1 MSTMSKGTAFVLI
14 LLLFP
19 AWKAAQTSY
28 PSVGGDQIRTE
39 TYLIP
44 APTSGPM
51 SPAWSPDG
59 EWIAFSMWGSIW
71 RVRVGGGVAEELTSG
86 PGYDYQPAYG
96 PGGKIAFVRDRDKQV
111 DIWKLDETERQITD
125 DSAVDLLPGF
135 TPSGEILFYSS
146 RAGNFDIWTSA
157 GAQLTTDRSRDMQPS
172 HSPRDPIIAFVSGR
186 EASVGSGGIWT
197 KDLESGNVSL
207 IHFEEGVYRTRPAFS
222 PDGREVLFS
231 SGGDL
236 WRIPAAGGIPVR
248 ITFDEPNEELE
259 GRWSPDG
266 KQVVYVSDARG
277 LRIVPRGGGYG
288 RPVSIIGYEFKR
300 PAGTLSVQ
308 IDGPSRVS
316 IVASDGRAY
325 TPEGSYHHVSNATD
339 THYFYAAG
347 PFEIDLPAGPASITV
362 SRGFGYAPWEG
373 EVSVPGS
380 VEVDLD
386 ERFPLPGWYSGDTHV
401 HDRHSGIYRLLPE
414 DMALGAAAEDLNV
427 TNMLIHVD
435 GTKLQGDMA
444 NFTGEDDLSS
454 TPDHILHYSQEY
466 RTTLGHI
473 ALLGPNE
480 FVFPFFS
487 GVQGTSLRLPAPP
500 IFEVA
505 AAARE
510 RGATIGI
517 PHPYYSGMA
526 AGSVEGVDRGRG
538 ATEIPV
544 DVALGLMDYYDINCI
559 WADELESASIY
570 YKLLNSGFRLPV
582 AGGTDSFSDVPRD
595 PPMGAART
603 FVRVD
608 GSLSFESWL
617 RALREGKSFATS
629 GPLLALTVDGND
641 IGAEL
646 EFSGPASVHV
656 EARVMSIV
664 PVDRLEIIV
673 NGQVVASTAEDRVSM
688 ELDLDR
694 SSWIVARAVGPSH
707 PLVGDEYA
715 FAHTSPIYAEIGG
728 APVSVREDK
737 DFFIRYVEGLKTYV
751 ESLPWDDPETLESY
765 RNAYDRAIAIFRQ

>member
-1 MSTMSKGTAFVLI
+1 MHRKWTLALGLM
-14 LLLFP
+14 LLLP
-19 AWKAAQTSY
+19 EWKAAQTSY

-51 SPAWSPDG
+51 SPTWSPDG

-71 RVRVGGGVAEELTSG
+71 RVQANGGIAEELTNG
-86 PGYDYQPAYG
+86 PGYDYQPSYSPDG
-96 PGGKIAFVRDRDKQV
+96 NRIAFVRDRDKQV
-111 DIWKLDETERQITD
+111 DIWELDEAERPVTD
-125 DSAVDLLPGF
+125 DAAVDLLPSF
-135 TPSGEILFYSS
+135 TPSGEIIFYSS
-146 RAGNFDIWTSA
+146 RAGNFDIWNET
-157 GAQLTTDRSRDMQPS
+157 GTQLTTNRSRDMQPS
-172 HSPRDPIIAFVSGR
+172 HSPTDPNIAFVSGR
-186 EASVGSGGIWT
+186 EAIVGTGGIWT
-197 KDLESGNVSL
+197 KNLESGELALV
-207 IHFEEGVYRTRPAFS
+207 HFEEGVYRTRPAFS
-222 PDGREVLFS
+222 PNGREILFS
-231 SGGDL
+231 SEGDL
-236 WRIPAAGGIPVR
+236 WRLPAAGGVAVR
-248 ITFDEPNEELE
+248 VTFDEPNEEIE

-266 KQVVYVSDARG
+266 RQIVYVSDARG
-277 LRIVPRGGGYG
+277 LRIVGRGGGYG
-288 RPVSIIGYEFKR
+288 RPVPITGYEFKR
-300 PAGTLSVQ
+300 PAGTLSVDL
-308 IDGPSRVS
+308 DGPSRVS

-325 TPEGSYHHVSNATD
+325 TPVGAYHHVSNATD
-339 THYFYAAG
+339 THYFYAEG
-347 PFEIDLPAGPASITV
+347 SFEIDLPAGAARVTV
-362 SRGFGYAPWEG
+362 GRGFGYAPWEG
-373 EVSVPGS
+373 Q
-380 VEVDLD
+380 VEVPASIDVELE

-401 HDRHSGIYRLLPE
+401 HDRHSGIYRILPE
-414 DMALGAAAEDLNV
+414 DIALSAAAEDLNV

-435 GTKLQGDMA
+435 GTKVQGDMA
-444 NFTGEDDLSS
+444 NFTGEDDLRS
-454 TPDHILHYSQEY
+454 TPDYILHYSQEY

-473 ALLGPNE
+473 AMLGPNE

-487 GVQGTSLRLPAPP
+487 GVRGTSLRLPDPP

-526 AGSVEGVDRGRG
+526 AGSTEGVDRGRG

-559 WADELESASIY
+559 WADEMESASIY

-595 PPMGAART
+595 PPMGAARSY
-603 FVRVD
+603 VRVD
-608 GSLSFESWL
+608 GPLTFENWL
-617 RALREGKSFATS
+617 RSLREGKSFATN
-629 GPLLALTVDGND
+629 GPLLSLRVDGQD
-641 IGAEL
+641 IGSVF
-646 EFSGPASVHV
+646 EFSRSTSVNV
-656 EARVMSIV
+656 EAQLMSIV

-673 NGQVVASTAEDRVSM
+673 NGEVVASTTEDRVVLD
-688 ELDLDR
+688 LDLDR
-694 SSWIVARAVGPSH
+694 SSWIAARAVGPAH

-728 APVSVREDK
+728 EPVSVRSDK
-737 DFFIRYVEGLKTYV
+737 DFFARYVAGLKVYV